1 MAEVTAGMV
10 KELRDRTGAGMM
22 DCKKALAENNTDIE
36 AAVDWLRK
44 KGLAAAAKKAGRTAA
59 EGLVFAKSYGKSGA
73 LLEVNAETDF
83 VGRNDL
89 FQNYVKEL
97 GDLCH
102 KSQSKN
108 IEDIKSL
115 KMGSA
120 GRNADEELTN
130 LISVIGENMSLR
142 RVEYLSVNQGIVCA
156 YTHSAVCAGIG
167 RIGVLVALESSSTQE
182 TKLLE
187 LGKQLAMHVAATKP
201 QVVSRED
208 MPAEVIERE
217 KMVLVEQ
224 ARASGKPEQVI
235 EKMVE
240 GRLQKFFAEVVFLE
254 QLFVID
260 GETKVSEVLS
270 KASKDLGASVKVSG
284 FKMFILGEGI
294 EKQQI
299 DFAAEVAAQV
309 K

>member
-22 DCKKALAENNTDIE
+22 DCKKALAENNANME

-44 KGLAAAAKKAGRTAA
+44 KGLAAAAKKAGRAAA
-59 EGLVFAKSYGKSGA
+59 EGLVFAKSYGKSGV

-83 VGRNDL
+83 VGRNEL

-102 KSQSKN
+102 KNQSKS
-108 IEDIKSL
+108 IEDAKSL
-115 KMGSA
+115 RMESA
-120 GRNADEELTN
+120 GRSADDELTN
-130 LISVIGENMSLR
+130 LIAVIGENMSLR
-142 RVEYLSVNQGIVCA
+142 RVEYLNVSQGIVCA
-156 YTHSAVCAGIG
+156 YTHSAVSPGIG

-182 TKLLE
+182 AELLE

-201 QVVSRED
+201 QVVCRED
-208 MPAEVIERE
+208 MPAEAIQRE
-217 KMVLVEQ
+217 KSVLIEQ
-224 ARASGKPEQVI
+224 AQASGKPQQVI

-260 GETKVSEVLS
+260 GETKISEVLS
-270 KASKDLGASVKVSG
+270 KASKALGAPVKVSG

-294 EKQQI
+294 EKQQT